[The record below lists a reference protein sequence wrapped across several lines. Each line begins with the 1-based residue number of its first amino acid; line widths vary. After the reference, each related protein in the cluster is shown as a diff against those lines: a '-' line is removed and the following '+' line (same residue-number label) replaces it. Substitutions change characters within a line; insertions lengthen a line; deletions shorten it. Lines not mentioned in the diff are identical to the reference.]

1 MQNMMGRIRRCA
13 EDYNMIA
20 EGDKIAVGVSGG
32 KDSLTLLYL
41 LAALR
46 RYYPAHYELQ
56 AVTIDMGLPGMD
68 FSPVAALCEKL
79 EVPYQIKKT
88 EIGPII
94 FDYRHE
100 RNPCSMCA
108 KMRRGALNDVL
119 LSLGCNKI
127 ALGHHFDDAVETF
140 LMSLLYEGRIGC
152 FEPVTYLSRTGITQI
167 RPMLYVGEQ
176 AIAHFAERYEL
187 PVVHNVCPADKHT
200 KRQEVKELIVTL
212 QAQYPDLK
220 SKVFGAMQRLPL
232 PKWGPEE
239 KYRPPP
245 GGSSPLAPL
254 PGSGPLA
261 PLEGEPLVKK
271 AAGGI
276 LRRL

>member
-88 EIGPII
+88 EIRPII
-94 FDYRHE
+94 FEYRHE
-100 RNPCSMCA
+100 KNPCSMCA
-108 KMRRGALNDVL
+108 KMRRGALHNAL
-119 LSLGCNKI
+119 REHGITKI
-127 ALGHHFDDAVETF
+127 ALGHHYDDAVETF
-140 LMSLLYEGRIGC
+140 LMSLLFEGRLSC
-152 FEPVTYLSRTGITQI
+152 FLPVTHLDRTGLTAI
-167 RPMLYVGEQ
+167 RPLLYLHEKTIRNFAQRQ
-176 AIAHFAERYEL
+176 AL
-187 PVVHNVCPADKHT
+187 PVVCSACPADKAT
-200 KRQEVKELIVTL
+200 RRQEMKELL
-212 QAQYPDLK
+212 
-220 SKVFGAMQRLPL
+220 
-232 PKWGPEE
+232 
-239 KYRPPP
+239 
-245 GGSSPLAPL
+245 
-254 PGSGPLA
+254 
-261 PLEGEPLVKK
+261 
-271 AAGGI
+271 
-276 LRRL
+276 

>member
-100 RNPCSMCA
+100 KNPCSMCA

-152 FEPVTYLSRTGITQI
+152 FSPVTYLSQRDLTLI
-167 RPMLYVGEQ
+167 RPMLLATE
-176 AIAHFAERYEL
+176 YEVQCAVREEGL
-187 PVVHNVCPADKHT
+187 PIVKSRCPADGVTVREQTKEFVRERCRTDHAFRQKTLHALQESGIDGWRPVHT
-200 KRQEVKELIVTL
+200 GR
-212 QAQYPDLK
+212 
-220 SKVFGAMQRLPL
+220 
-232 PKWGPEE
+232 
-239 KYRPPP
+239 
-245 GGSSPLAPL
+245 GSFIQTA
-254 PGSGPLA
+254 
-261 PLEGEPLVKK
+261 KK
-271 AAGGI
+271 DES
-276 LRRL
+276 

>member
-1 MQNMMGRIRRCA
+1 MSRQLEPYQLIERSIQKKFHKVLWTPFITA
-13 EDYNMIA
+13 IKQYELIA
-20 EGDKIAVGVSGG
+20 PGDRIAVCISGG
-32 KDSLTLLYL
+32 KDSMLMAKLLQL
-41 LAALR
+41 LQRHSDVPFEVVNLVMDPGYNAVNRQKIESNAALLHI
-46 RYYPAHYELQ
+46 P
-56 AVTIDMGLPGMD
+56 VTI
-68 FSPVAALCEKL
+68 FE
-79 EVPYQIKKT
+79 T
-88 EIGPII
+88 NI
-94 FDYRHE
+94 FDVTSGIE
-100 RNPCSMCA
+100 QSPCYLCA
-108 KMRRGALNDVL
+108 RMRRGYLYSKARE
-119 LSLGCNKI
+119 LGCNKI

-239 KYRPPP
+239 K
-245 GGSSPLAPL
+245 
-254 PGSGPLA
+254 
-261 PLEGEPLVKK
+261 
-271 AAGGI
+271 
-276 LRRL
+276 